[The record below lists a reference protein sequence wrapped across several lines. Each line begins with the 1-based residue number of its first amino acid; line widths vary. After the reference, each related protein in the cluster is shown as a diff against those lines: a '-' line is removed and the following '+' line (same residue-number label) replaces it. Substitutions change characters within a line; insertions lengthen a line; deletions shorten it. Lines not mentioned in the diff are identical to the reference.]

1 MEGDQ
6 MSRKEPTWF
15 GIKLTQKQATQ
26 VFILSIIGIFI
37 LSMILVP
44 MISSFIMSLRS
55 AIMYGDLEWWI
66 QYSLMY
72 MLPYLVILTTF
83 LIITI
88 YSLAKSR
95 EVARSYSDMVEPQAS
110 ESRALMFC
118 PNCGNKR
125 TAIEKF
131 CRECGEQLK

>member
-1 MEGDQ
+1 
-6 MSRKEPTWF
+6 MSRKEKTWF
-15 GIKLTQKQATQ
+15 SIKLTQKQATQ
-26 VFILSIIGIFI
+26 VFILSIVGIFI

-72 MLPYLVILTTF
+72 ILPYLVILTIF

-88 YSLAKSR
+88 YSLVKSR
-95 EVARSYSDMVEPQAS
+95 EVARSYSDMIEPQVT

-131 CRECGEQLK
+131 CSVCGEQLK